1 MKIIQYVIHVGKL
14 TVYDVKCEKCG
25 NEDRVKIRKG
35 ESLPK
40 CKNCK
45 N

>member
-1 MKIIQYVIHVGKL
+1 MIIIAYVIHVGKL

-25 NEDRVKIRKG
+25 DEERVKIRTGKA
-35 ESLPK
+35 LPK